1 MTAKASRLAKL
12 GLSVAAGLLGL
23 TLVMTVLAATGAAVA
38 QEEQQHGVVL
48 PLRVEGPDHPDAVV
62 AASSV
67 ATVTVMANPTS
78 ILADGV
84 STSTITATLLNEL
97 GELVSDE
104 DVAVIFYTDLG
115 VLGSAMVTKT
125 TSTGEATAVL
135 TSTAAPGMA
144 TITATAESEFGV
156 TQVYFSG
163 ETPCTVQV
171 TAYRTVIPI
180 GGFTS
185 TITATVKDGLLHP
198 IFDGQVVTFTTDL
211 GILGS
216 QMVTRTTSAGVATAV
231 VTSEDQAGTSTI
243 TATAGSVKGTT
254 EVVIT
259 DILPGDLYWV
269 KATAHPASIPAD
281 GISTSIITATLLDVL
296 DQPVTD
302 ETTVTFTT
310 NLGRLGTSD
319 WVTGTT
325 TSGVVTAT
333 LTSGT
338 TPGTAMIHAWA
349 DDKFGLTYV
358 TFTPTGTP
366 TPTATPTPTPTPT
379 ATPTATPTPTPT
391 PAVRL
396 FLPLVTKGFH

>member
-38 QEEQQHGVVL
+38 REEQQHGVVL
-48 PLRVEGPDHPDAVV
+48 PVRVEGPDHPDAVM

-67 ATVTVMANPTS
+67 ATVTVRANPTS
-78 ILADGV
+78 IHVGGY
-84 STSTITATLLNEL
+84 TSTITATLLNES
-97 GELVSDE
+97 GVVISDE
-104 DVAVIFYTDLG
+104 DAITVTFGTELG
-115 VLGSAMVTKT
+115 VLGSQMVTKT
-125 TSTGEATAVL
+125 TTTGVATAVL
-135 TSTAAPGMA
+135 TSTADPGMA
-144 TITATAESEFGV
+144 TITATAQSEFGV
-156 TQVYFSG
+156 TEVYFSA
-163 ETPCTVQV
+163 PCTVQV

-180 GGFTS
+180 GGYTS
-185 TITATVKDGLLHP
+185 TITATVKDKWLHL

-211 GILGS
+211 GKLGS
-216 QMVTRTTSAGVATAV
+216 DLVTRTTSGGVATAV
-231 VTSEDQAGTSTI
+231 LTSEAEAGTATI

-254 EVVIT
+254 QVVIT

-269 KATAHPASIPAD
+269 KATAHPASILAD
-281 GISTSIITATLLDVL
+281 GMSTSIITATLLDVL

-302 ETTVTFTT
+302 ETTVIFTT
-310 NLGRLGTSD
+310 QLGRLGTSD

-338 TPGTAMIHAWA
+338 TPGTAMIRAWV

-366 TPTATPTPTPTPT
+366 TPTATPTPTPAPT
-379 ATPTATPTPTPT
+379 ATPVA
-391 PAVRL
+391 RL
-396 FLPLVTKGFH
+396 FLPLVTKDFH

>member
-1 MTAKASRLAKL
+1 MTAKASRLAKV

-38 QEEQQHGVVL
+38 REEQQHGVVL
-48 PLRVEGPDHPDAVV
+48 PVRVEGPDHPDAVM

-78 ILADGV
+78 IHVGGY
-84 STSTITATLLNEL
+84 TSTITATLLNES
-97 GELVSDE
+97 GVVISDE
-104 DVAVIFYTDLG
+104 DAITVTFHTDLG
-115 VLGSAMVTKT
+115 VLGSQMVTKT
-125 TSTGEATAVL
+125 TTTGVATAVL
-135 TSTAAPGMA
+135 TSTADPGLA

-156 TQVYFSG
+156 TEVYFSA
-163 ETPCTVQV
+163 PCTVQV

-180 GGFTS
+180 GGYTS
-185 TITATVKDGLLHP
+185 TITATVKDRWLHL

-216 QMVTRTTSAGVATAV
+216 DLVTRTTSGGVATAV
-231 VTSEDQAGTSTI
+231 LTSEAVAGTATI
-243 TATAGSVKGTT
+243 TATADSVKGTT
-254 EVVIT
+254 QVVIT

-269 KATAHPASIPAD
+269 KATAHPASILAD

-302 ETTVTFTT
+302 ETTVRFTT
-310 NLGRLGTSD
+310 NLGRLGLGTSD

-338 TPGTAMIHAWA
+338 TPGTAMITAWV

-366 TPTATPTPTPTPT
+366 TPTPAPT
-379 ATPTATPTPTPT
+379 ATPTATPV
-391 PAVRL
+391 ARL

>member
-38 QEEQQHGVVL
+38 REEQQHGVVL
-48 PLRVEGPDHPDAVV
+48 PVRVEGPDHPDAVM

-97 GELVSDE
+97 GELATDE
-104 DVAVIFYTDLG
+104 HGVTVTFHTDLG
-115 VLGSAMVTKT
+115 ILGSNMVTKT
-125 TSTGEATAVL
+125 TKTGVATAVL
-135 TSTAAPGMA
+135 TSTADPGMA

-156 TQVYFSG
+156 TEVYFSA
-163 ETPCTVQV
+163 PCSVV
-171 TAYRTVIPI
+171 VRAYRTVIPI
-180 GGFTS
+180 GSYTS
-185 TITATVKDGLLHP
+185 TITATVKDKWLHL

-216 QMVTRTTSAGVATAV
+216 NMVTRTTSGGVATAV
-231 VTSEDQAGTSTI
+231 LTSETEAGTATI
-243 TATAGSVKGTT
+243 TATADSVKGTT
-254 EVVIT
+254 QVVIT

-269 KATAHPASIPAD
+269 KATAHPASILAD

-302 ETTVTFTT
+302 ETTVRFTT

-349 DDKFGLTYV
+349 DNKFGLAYV

-366 TPTATPTPTPTPT
+366 TPTATPTPTPAPTPTPT
-379 ATPTATPTPTPT
+379 ATPVA
-391 PAVRL
+391 RL